1 MSDKP
6 KQHLPTVSLLEDE
19 PLPAG
24 AFSAWLKQAR
34 SAQTTKATADV
45 ACGEC
50 TGCCTSSYFIH
61 IGPDEK
67 ESLARIPKALLFKAP
82 GYPRG
87 HVLMGYDEHGHCPML
102 KHGKCTIYAHRPQTC
117 RDYDCRVFAAAGIKA
132 GQDVGPNLAKDDKE
146 VINRRVQQ
154 WRFDL
159 PTARDEQELRAVRLA
174 TIYLRE
180 HANTFPHGFVPDN
193 PTQLALLAI
202 RVFEAFLEHAEHSV
216 GSAAFDQRI
225 NTAVVAARE
234 QFDRSPPA

>member
-1 MSDKP
+1 M
-6 KQHLPTVSLLEDE
+6 L
-19 PLPAG
+19 
-24 AFSAWLKQAR
+24 FR
-34 SAQTTKATADV
+34 S
-45 ACGEC
+45 
-50 TGCCTSSYFIH
+50 
-61 IGPDEK
+61 
-67 ESLARIPKALLFKAP
+67 
-82 GYPRG
+82 
-87 HVLMGYDEHGHCPML
+87 
-102 KHGKCTIYAHRPQTC
+102 
-117 RDYDCRVFAAAGIKA
+117 RVFAAAGIKA
-132 GQDVGPNLAKDDKE
+132 GPDVGPNLAKDDKE

-216 GSAAFDQRI
+216 GNAAFDPRI
-225 NTAVVAARE
+225 NTAVVATREQVAARE